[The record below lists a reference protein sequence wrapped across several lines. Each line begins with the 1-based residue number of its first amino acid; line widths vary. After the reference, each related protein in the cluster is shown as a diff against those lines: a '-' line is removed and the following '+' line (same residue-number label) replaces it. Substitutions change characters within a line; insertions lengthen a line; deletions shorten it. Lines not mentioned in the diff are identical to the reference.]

1 MRRKA
6 TAGALALLLAAPA
19 GAAADDDWRFQVTPY
34 LWGAGS
40 KAEIRPRAGG
50 PTFESDMSFGDI
62 FDRLDGAFFLTA
74 SARYKRFVVSGDL
87 TWVSLSDD
95 GSITGVLPV
104 PVSVKGDLTQTSQ
117 TLTAGY
123 SVAAQPKGALDIV
136 GGLRAWQ
143 IDASASAEARIAPSY
158 ALGASTSRGLSWV
171 DPIVGVRGR
180 YEFAPD
186 WSVIG
191 YADVGGYDG
200 RTTWQAFA
208 TLNYRISDAFYVSAG
223 YRHMALDYDDGDTR
237 LDLELGGPII
247 GATLRF

>member
-1 MRRKA
+1 MMARATADAIALLLVA
-6 TAGALALLLAAPA
+6 TAGAE
-19 GAAADDDWRFQVTPY
+19 ADDDWRFQVTPY

-40 KAEIRPRAGG
+40 ASEIRPRAGG
-50 PTFESDMSFGDI
+50 PTYESDMSFGDI

-104 PVSVKGDLTQTSQ
+104 PVSVEGDLTQTFQ

-123 SVAAQPKGALDIV
+123 TVVARPKGALDIV

-143 IDASASAEARIAPSY
+143 IDASASAEARIAPNY
-158 ALGASTSRGLSWV
+158 ALGASTSRNLSWV

-180 YEFAPD
+180 LELAPK
-186 WSVIG
+186 WSVTG
-191 YADVGGYDG
+191 YGDVGAYDG

-208 TLNYRISDAFYVSAG
+208 TLNYRVSGAFYVSAG

-237 LDLELGGPII
+237 LDLDMGGPVI